1 MKMTYRS
8 RNGSMVQYGAV
19 AAGNCYCGKW

>member
-1 MKMTYRS
+1 MMTYGS
-8 RNGSMVQYGAV
+8 RNVSMVQYGAV